1 VSALSGIRV
10 IKFFAGF
17 FGPTGQSFAFT
28 KDRNSEGTTAQ
39 REDTAVAA
47 RAPGG
52 PLELAA
58 RGELLTPCVCGKRI
72 KRDLGLIPLSHQH
85 PERTVSVAARL
96 GRSGKAARQDL

>member
-1 VSALSGIRV
+1 MSALSGIRV

-28 KDRNSEGTTAQ
+28 KDRNSEATAAQ

-52 PLELAA
+52 TSAA

-72 KRDLGLIPLSHQH
+72 KRDLGLIPFSHQH
-85 PERTVSVAARL
+85 PERTVSVPARL
-96 GRSGKAARQDL
+96 GRSRKAAGQDL